1 MDIASVF
8 ETIGTVLGYPA
19 MLLIFWLYIKVKDTE
34 KRLQQGDSDMKEML
48 KLITD
53 IRIDVAVLRGKK
65 EDMEGEK

>member
-8 ETIGTVLGYPA
+8 STIGNVLGYPA

-65 EDMEGEK
+65 EDREVEK

>member
-1 MDIASVF
+1 MELSSIFS
-8 ETIGTVLGYPA
+8 TIGNVLGYPA

-34 KRLQQGDSDMKEML
+34 KRLQRGDSDMKEML

-65 EDMEGEK
+65 EDEGGK

>member
-1 MDIASVF
+1 MELSSIFS
-8 ETIGTVLGYPA
+8 TIGNVLGYPA

-65 EDMEGEK
+65 EDEGGK